1 MEFPIYI
8 FIAVAVLG
16 LGLLTIRDRIFG
28 ILGMIIAIL
37 GGIYLMTD
45 ATLVTNRVYDPN
57 TATWLGFSVA
67 FSQVQLLAIVLGL
80 FAVFDFFIV
89 IANSR

>member
-16 LGLLTIRDRIFG
+16 LGLLSIRDRIFG
-28 ILGMIIAIL
+28 ILGMIVAIL
-37 GGIYLMTD
+37 GGIYMMSD

-57 TATWLGFSVA
+57 TLAWLGYSVPFA
-67 FSQVQLLAIVLGL
+67 QVQLLAIVLGL
-80 FAVFDFFIV
+80 FAIFDFFIV
-89 IANSR
+89 IALSR